1 MCAAVVSRTSRGKST
16 QRTEDALQEP
26 KSTAKPETIKKFS
39 PNTTGRN
46 PIQITSQP
54 PGSTPPTSSAKLPPS
69 SKPTVLPLTVTLTD
83 APAPKIV
90 PKKGTDGPGFAILQ
104 QKEGSPNTVV
114 GTKPGGL
121 TGGSGVPSSGP
132 LGVSLAET
140 GTEGATKNT
149 KGYDNAADLVQNLFS
164 SDLMAEVHQ
173 YLATKLSGQ
182 DLSFATLDVV
192 KNPGAYTAEQKT
204 LTYMELLY
212 THARYESFK
221 GEADKMRDGINN
233 GKEIDEDFKQAI
245 AILGSD
251 RDVQS
256 GYVKA
261 VLDAFKMR
269 FNWEQLTPYENDDPL
284 DQINQREKK
293 DAAMKPTLQA
303 VVAAFDRDIVEGGLI
318 KNALAA
324 GKDVREILQEY
335 NTTLGAYMSI
345 LPEQKRF
352 DTFLGEDPGLLTG
365 PTFQERMDKAEA
377 NYKDFFVNHVLP
389 NAPDA
394 GSVFKS
400 IVKGGIDQQFGGKF
414 RSVLPEVTLDNFA
427 FNGPV
432 FGNFRVDAAGLKAVA
447 NRDFNRKDGDGLKNL
462 FRPTVEVMAKL
473 RYPDGATAG
482 GRAERKIDVEAHRK
496 AFTDVVLSQVDPL
509 IARMERGELTHQQLA
524 AYLDNLSFTPNA
536 NTPDLFKG
544 DVTQALRGLAM
555 GAHLMSTMP
564 PDPSV
569 KAGST
574 AGNIGTYS
582 FNDTAA
588 ALTVATGLAGQSL
601 MAHGVDGLSGQDRA
615 SLERMYGGDILGGG
629 WSEAAFQA
637 EPQNMATEFWDKSL
651 KTMGGTL
658 AETLRTTSGIKG
670 DVVNPRMFT
679 RQDELDAVAKIVSP
693 SAEALAASYFKD
705 NAADA
710 KTFSANMS
718 TILGMVWG
726 LTKPGG
732 DIHTLRV
739 NITTAVEKGINAAP
753 PSIELSRYRQMVVN
767 GVTTIVNALR
777 TSWTAD
783 KNPNATWDTIGL
795 GTMHAL
801 GGLSAL
807 LKGGSAYASKLI
819 PHMESMLPGEP
830 DIINQRRAAL
840 SKALGTAGK
849 FVGNAAGFGY
859 APLEIYQ
866 LAKALKDGGN
876 PVDLALMG
884 IGTLADSV
892 AAVQSLAG
900 LGEALI
906 NSSWANRA
914 TAAAATA
921 GRAAAATAPFR
932 FFTGIVSSTVFTTAS
947 AISWIAWGGYAIWQL
962 IKRENAYNK
971 TKDALDSDM
980 NRLIGTNMSFYD
992 IKSRD
997 TDRNGVPYQDDN
1009 AERVKTP
1016 EDWSAIRGG
1025 VESYRSS
1032 QGWDDWRIPTTAP

>member
-1 MCAAVVSRTSRGKST
+1 MCAVVSRTTRGKST
-16 QRTEDALQEP
+16 QRPEDALQEP
-26 KSTAKPETIKKFS
+26 KSNAKPETTKKFS
-39 PNTTGRN
+39 PNTPGRT
-46 PIQITSQP
+46 PTQITSQL
-54 PGSTPPTSSAKLPPS
+54 STDATSVPSAKLPPS
-69 SKPTVLPLTVTLTD
+69 GNPKVLPLTVTLQNL
-83 APAPKIV
+83 PAPRIG
-90 PKKGTDGPGFAILQ
+90 PKGGAAGPSFTLLK
-104 QKEGSPNTVV
+104 QKEGSQNPSTVMKLDSTKAV
-114 GTKPGGL
+114 GGAPDV
-121 TGGSGVPSSGP
+121 GS
-132 LGVSLAET
+132 LGVSLAQT
-140 GTEGATKNT
+140 SSEGANKNT
-149 KGYDNAADLVQNLFS
+149 KGYDNAADLIQNLFS

-233 GKEIDEDFKQAI
+233 GKEVDEDFKQAI

-318 KNALAA
+318 KSALAA
-324 GKDVREILQEY
+324 GKDVREILHEY
-335 NTTLGAYMSI
+335 NTTLGAYMAI

-365 PTFQERMDKAEA
+365 PTLQERMDKAEA

-400 IVKGGIDQQFGGKF
+400 IIKGGMDDQFGGKF

-432 FGNFRVDAAGLKAVA
+432 FGSLGIDAAGLKAVA
-447 NRDFNRKDGDGLKNL
+447 NRDINRKEGDGLKDL
-462 FRPTVEVMAKL
+462 FRPTVEIMAKL
-473 RYPDGATAG
+473 RYPDGATTG
-482 GRAERKIDVEAHRK
+482 GRAERKLDVEAHRK
-496 AFTDVVLSQVDPL
+496 AFIDVVLSQVDPL
-509 IARMERGELTHQQLA
+509 IARMERGEMTHQQLA
-524 AYLDNLSFTPNA
+524 AYLETLSFTPNS
-536 NTPDLFKG
+536 NTPDLFKS

-569 KAGST
+569 KTGST
-574 AGNIGTYS
+574 AGNIGSYS

-588 ALTVATGLAGQSL
+588 ALTVATGLSGQSL
-601 MAHGVDGLSGQDRA
+601 MVHGTDGLSGQDRS
-615 SLERMYGGDILGGG
+615 SLERMYGGDKLGIG
-629 WSEAAFQA
+629 WSEAVFQA
-637 EPQNMATEFWDKSL
+637 QPQNMATEFWDKSL
-651 KTMGGTL
+651 KTMGNTI
-658 AETLRTTSGIKG
+658 AETIRTTSGIKG

-732 DIHTLRV
+732 DIQTLRA
-739 NITTAVEKGINAAP
+739 NITAAVEKGINAAP

-767 GVTTIVNALR
+767 GATTIVNALR

-783 KNPNATWDTIGL
+783 NNPNASWDTIGL
-795 GTMHAL
+795 GTLHAM

-830 DIINQRRAAL
+830 DIINQRRTAL
-840 SKALGTAGK
+840 SKLLGTAGK

-859 APLEIYQ
+859 APIEIFQ
-866 LAKALKDGGN
+866 LAKALKEGGN
-876 PVDLALMG
+876 SVDLALMG

-921 GRAAAATAPFR
+921 GRAAAVAAPFR
-932 FFTGIVSSTVFTTAS
+932 FFTGIVSSTVFTAAS

-980 NRLIGTNMSFYD
+980 RRLIGTEMSFYD

-1009 AERVKTP
+1009 AERVKSP
-1016 EDWSAIRGG
+1016 EDWAAIRGG

-1032 QGWDDWRIPTTAP
+1032 QGWDDWRIPTTAA